1 MKIEHTVPD
10 LCSPPKGELVNQR
23 ASPTKGFSLEL
34 KFYIPTYQTR
44 KEAAKFILMASMN
57 LWE

>member
-23 ASPTKGFSLEL
+23 ASPTAGSLW
-34 KFYIPTYQTR
+34 
-44 KEAAKFILMASMN
+44 N
-57 LWE
+57 LNFTFPPIKQEKRLQNLF